1 MYSSIVT
8 LGKIQYLSCEFS
20 QIEYRVPDSLRL
32 IIWSKTFFSFAY
44 IVSNYS
50 TKEIQSVFVVCVK
63 YNMKI
68 SPEYTFDDQDV
79 D

>member
-1 MYSSIVT
+1 MVQPSGSIYNLVAFSVVKYIKC
-8 LGKIQYLSCEFS
+8 KI
-20 QIEYRVPDSLRL
+20 
-32 IIWSKTFFSFAY
+32 TFFSFAY